1 MYSPTPIAI
10 ILNPTAGRGRAA
22 RAFAAWRPELEA
34 RLGACVV
41 FETKASRDAVT
52 LTRDALRQ
60 GHTKLLSVG
69 GDGTHFEV
77 TNGYFNNFAP
87 VNPDASI
94 AYLPLGTGSDFTR
107 SLHMLRSQEGMLH
120 AMERWDT
127 RLIDVVQLD
136 LCGPDGAPA
145 SWVFQNIARA
155 GAGAEVVARAE
166 QSGKHLGGFL
176 TFLIATI
183 KTVLAYRDK
192 PMRVEIDGEVFERK
206 VKDLVIANG
215 GFDGGGMRS
224 APFAKLDNGLLDA
237 YIYGEIGLLDALL
250 NLNKIYTGRMMDRP
264 DVVTYRQ
271 PHAITASCTEQVLV
285 EADGE
290 LVGTLPAT
298 FKVMPK
304 QLRAVVGPHYP
315 TSE

>member
-1 MYSPTPIAI
+1 MSTVPPIAVV
-10 ILNPTAGRGRAA
+10 LNPTAGRGRAA

-34 RLGACVV
+34 CLGACVV
-41 FETKASRDAVT
+41 FETKSPRDAVT

-77 TNGYFNNFAP
+77 TNGYFDDFAP

-127 RLIDVVQLD
+127 RLIDVVRLD
-136 LCGPDGAPA
+136 LCGPDGAPV

-166 QSGKHLGGFL
+166 QSGKRLGGFL

-192 PMRVEIDGEVFERK
+192 PMRIELDGEVFEKK

-224 APFAKLDNGLLDA
+224 APFAQLDNGLLDA
-237 YIYGEIGLLDALL
+237 YIYGEIGLLDALV

-271 PHAITASCTEQVLV
+271 VGSITASSSERVLV

-290 LVGTLPAT
+290 LVGTLPAS
-298 FKVMPK
+298 FRVLPA

-315 TSE
+315 ASV